1 MLTIVPKKEPQQ
13 GLPSLHKDPCFATY
27 VKDIFMPPV
36 IDLVNKSGNDE
47 AILPLWFVSVST
59 DECGYTFTTKTK
71 MVSLNCNNGGCIVCF
86 KQSHAKTQQTVH
98 KILLHDAPTLK
109 GCSQMD
115 FKETHNND
123 RLTSRKDP
131 WAELKD
137 LKGLLL
143 KNQFPRTYE
152 KDPGNVEM
160 ITRTHRGV
168 KTP

>member
-1 MLTIVPKKEPQQ
+1 
-13 GLPSLHKDPCFATY
+13 
-27 VKDIFMPPV
+27 
-36 IDLVNKSGNDE
+36 
-47 AILPLWFVSVST
+47 
-59 DECGYTFTTKTK
+59 
-71 MVSLNCNNGGCIVCF
+71 
-86 KQSHAKTQQTVH
+86 
-98 KILLHDAPTLK
+98 
-109 GCSQMD
+109 MD

-160 ITRTHRGV
+160 ITLTHRGA